1 MTWCFLGRWSLCSV
15 VSRWSL
21 VVSEQQRTANDA
33 TCFPLDAQSSAR
45 VAITGHLLPYSV
57 PLEGITTIFSTVVFS
72 GKSRALTTI
81 RATVSADIILRL
93 GAFGHSAC
101 QIAVS
106 VAPGIRAI
114 TRMPFGLNS
123 SRKVLVNPRAPCFD
137 AL

>member
-1 MTWCFLGRWSLCSV
+1 MLIQATASL
-15 VSRWSL
+15 SRT
-21 VVSEQQRTANDA
+21 SENNPVQTMAWPQLT
-33 TCFPLDAQSSAR
+33 
-45 VAITGHLLPYSV
+45 LLFSYSV
-57 PLEGITTIFSTVVFS
+57 PLAGITTIFSTVVFS
-72 GKSRALTTI
+72 GKSRATTTV

-93 GAFGHSAC
+93 GAFGHNVS

>member
-1 MTWCFLGRWSLCSV
+1 MADPQRSRRDGACPVFAPIAPALAGGRRRGKPRLYGKSCFLY
-15 VSRWSL
+15 
-21 VVSEQQRTANDA
+21 N
-33 TCFPLDAQSSAR
+33 
-45 VAITGHLLPYSV
+45 V

-72 GKSRALTTI
+72 GNRSASTTV

-93 GAFGHSAC
+93 GAFGHSVF

-106 VAPGIRAI
+106 VAPGMRAI

-123 SRKVLVNPRAPCFD
+123 SRNVLVKPSAPCFD